1 MKNKFSLMLLSII
14 TFVLVTAPLMAQ
26 TTTVVVEDTDMT
38 NYYIILFAV
47 FFLLLNAIFVP
58 LLKESPNYGESTNA
72 LEPRKSILKGIYDK
86 ISGLKPISQERE
98 LMMDEDYDGITEL
111 DNNVP
116 PWFNILFY
124 GTIVFAFVYILNYH
138 VLGFG
143 SLPLQ
148 EYTDEVTAANFKRE
162 ELIRTG
168 AFINENSV
176 VLLTDKAALDNGKQ
190 IFLANCV
197 PCHGNNG
204 EGTVGPN
211 LTDQFWIHGGGIK
224 NVFKTLK
231 YGVPAKGM
239 IAWQNQFNPKSMQE
253 VGSYVLSL
261 QGTNPPNGKAP
272 EGPLYVEAAADSLK
286 TGKDTLKSK
295 MDSLKVGGVK
305 KDSAMSK
312 EGAAK
317 DSAK

>member
-1 MKNKFSLMLLSII
+1 MKNKFSLILLSII
-14 TFVLVTAPLMAQ
+14 TFVFVTAPLMAQ
-26 TTTVVVEDTDMT
+26 TTTVVAEDTDMT
-38 NYYIILFAV
+38 NYYIILFVV
-47 FFLLLNAIFVP
+47 FFLLLNAIFIP
-58 LLKESPNYGESTNA
+58 LLKESPNYGESTIA

-190 IFLANCV
+190 IFVANCV
-197 PCHGNNG
+197 PCHGNNA

-224 NVFKTLK
+224 NVFKTIK

-253 VGSYVLSL
+253 VSSYVLSL

-272 EGPLYVEAAADSLK
+272 EGQPYVEAAADSVK

-295 MDSLKVGGVK
+295 TDSLKVGGVK

>member
-1 MKNKFSLMLLSII
+1 MKNKFSLIVLSII
-14 TFVLVTAPLMAQ
+14 TFVSVTAPLMAQ
-26 TTTVVVEDTDMT
+26 TTTFVVQDTDMT
-38 NYYIILFAV
+38 NYYIILFAI
-47 FFLLLNAIFVP
+47 FFLLLNVMFIP
-58 LLKESPNYGESTNA
+58 LLRESPNHGESTA
-72 LEPRKSILKGIYDK
+72 VLKPGKSILKSMYDK

-138 VLGFG
+138 VFSFG

-148 EYTDEVTAANFKRE
+148 EYNEEVTAANLKRE

-168 AFINENSV
+168 AFINENTV
-176 VLLTDKAALDNGKQ
+176 AILTEKAALDNGKQ
-190 IFLANCV
+190 IYAANCV

-224 NVFKTLK
+224 DVFKTLK

-253 VGSYVLSL
+253 VASYVLSL
-261 QGTNPPNGKAP
+261 KGTNPPNGKAP
-272 EGPLYVEAAADSLK
+272 EGQPYIDAAADSVK
-286 TGKDTLKSK
+286 AGKDTLKSK
-295 MDSLKVGGVK
+295 TDSLKVGGVK